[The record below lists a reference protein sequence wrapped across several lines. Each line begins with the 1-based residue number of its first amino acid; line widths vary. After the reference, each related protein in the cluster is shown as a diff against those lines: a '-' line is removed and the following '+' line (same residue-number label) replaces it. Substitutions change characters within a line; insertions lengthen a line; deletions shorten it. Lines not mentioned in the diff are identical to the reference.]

1 MNHYVRNIT
10 NLFARVLL
18 YGVTALLLGCVF
30 WKIAETDGDQ
40 PLSYDQTQA
49 VLGAGTFLIQILYLL
64 PYCQIST
71 FFFDKKLF
79 ASESSIGLY
88 PAWIYSLCQITLE
101 AWVMTLGALAQAAIA
116 VPMISLWNPSVSKSA
131 SFVTTF
137 AVFCVGGMVGNAIVM
152 LTSIIS
158 FSQDLAFLVG
168 SGNVVFALALCG
180 GEKP

>member
-1 MNHYVRNIT
+1 M
-10 NLFARVLL
+10 
-18 YGVTALLLGCVF
+18 
-30 WKIAETDGDQ
+30 
-40 PLSYDQTQA
+40 
-49 VLGAGTFLIQILYLL
+49 
-64 PYCQIST
+64 
-71 FFFDKKLF
+71 
-79 ASESSIGLY
+79 
-88 PAWIYSLCQITLE
+88 E
-101 AWVMTLGALAQAAIA
+101 AWVIALGALAQVTIA

-152 LTSIIS
+152 FTSIIS